1 MLDQRTWLGY
11 SQSAIA
17 EDAMKTFDEKVNPHL
32 ALDAIKHRIA
42 CEVLARFTIA
52 EIKARSLANIERWR
66 KNGTSGQAYDAWE
79 RLACDPDDSKMI
91 AVMQGTSDYSNQL
104 RQSPPFVGMLDRE
117 LVRKINE
124 EVTG

>member
-1 MLDQRTWLGY
+1 
-11 SQSAIA
+11 
-17 EDAMKTFDEKVNPHL
+17 MKTCNEKVNSHL

-52 EIKARSLANIERWR
+52 EIKTRSLANIERWR
-66 KNGTSGQAYDAWE
+66 NNGTGGPAYDEWE
-79 RLACDPDDSKMI
+79 RLASDPDDSKMI
-91 AVMQGTSDYSNQL
+91 AVMQGTGDYSNQL

-124 EVTG
+124 EVAG